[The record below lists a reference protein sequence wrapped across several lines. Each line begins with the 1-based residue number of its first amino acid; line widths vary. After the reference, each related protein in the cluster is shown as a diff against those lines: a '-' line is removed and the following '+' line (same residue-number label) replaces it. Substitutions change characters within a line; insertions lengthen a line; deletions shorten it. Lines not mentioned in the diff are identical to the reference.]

1 MRSRSE
7 AAPTANVLP
16 RPVAIHQPEC
26 QAVPLALG
34 LGNTVAIG
42 MDSNASVQ
50 KQISLKFINLDNSSR
65 SSDQFLELYN
75 HAPHRGLLPSASAG
89 NRGGLGRM
97 GGRR

>member
-42 MDSNASVQ
+42 MDSDASVQ
-50 KQISLKFINLDNSSR
+50 KQILKFINLDNSSR
-65 SSDQFLELYN
+65 SSNQFLELYN
-75 HAPHRGLLPSASAG
+75 HAPHRGLLPSAGAG

-97 GGRR
+97 GGHR